1 MSLSDRYLR
10 PRAYDD
16 AVYEWQLGRV
26 PPTIKMTGKKVE
38 NPAFKHAIF
47 VVHGM
52 GMQAWT
58 ETAAT
63 LHSGFEDALEDI
75 QKKLTSPPLSAEETP
90 PPFIQEG
97 FWADYD
103 SLEHSFPEDWRRME
117 KGHKTFFSKL
127 FKKRLL
133 SPVRT
138 FFWFFWQQLKLV
150 NPAIIWRLNFFAWL
164 LYLPLQVVSF
174 TTLAVLLFRF
184 PKVLAQVLG
193 DVRLYVAPKGIIE
206 RAIVQR
212 IDKRVGAGFLRTIGL
227 DWDFKPLRSREK
239 LKCKGKPIEFDWIVW
254 VAHSLGTVISYNVLS
269 DLFQR
274 ASEVERDGTPLQK
287 KGVAKFRKA
296 LRRFVTLGSPLDKIA
311 FMFGKDVLRPWPDV
325 PRTSL
330 LDAAETID
338 GQKDWWIN
346 FYHVLDPV
354 SGALSN
360 QLICGGVPPT
370 NYHIG
375 LLKIPGLAHTSYWRD
390 SETLRYL
397 LSRVYGKEVLPL
409 PPPKPFSALALTF
422 IALGGYLVWLALI
435 LGVVYLIY
443 HWAPEIVNYLLQSV
457 GLG

>member
-1 MSLSDRYLR
+1 
-10 PRAYDD
+10 
-16 AVYEWQLGRV
+16 VYEWQLGRV
-26 PPTIKMTGKKVE
+26 PPTIKMAGKEVE

-58 ETAAT
+58 QTAAT

-75 QKKLTSPPLSAEETP
+75 HKQLTSTPLGAEETP

-103 SLEHSFPEDWRRME
+103 SLEQSFREDWKRME
-117 KGHKTFFSKL
+117 VGHKKFFSMV

-174 TTLAVLLFRF
+174 TTLAILLLRF
-184 PKVLAQVLG
+184 PRLLAQVLG
-193 DVRLYVAPKGIIE
+193 DVRLYVAPRGIIE

-239 LKCKGKPIEFDWIVW
+239 LKCKGKPIEFDRIVW

-274 ASEVERDGTPLQK
+274 ASEVEREGTSLQK
-287 KGVAKFRKA
+287 KGVVKFRSA

-311 FMFGKDVLRPWPDV
+311 FMFGKDVLRPWPNV

-330 LDAAETID
+330 LEGAETID
-338 GQKDWWIN
+338 GERDWWIN

-360 QLICGGVPPT
+360 QLICGAVPPV
-370 NYHIG
+370 NYHVG

-390 SETLRYL
+390 SETLQYL
-397 LSRVYGKEVLPL
+397 LSRVYGKEALPV
-409 PPPKPFSALALTF
+409 PPQKPYSAGALTF
-422 IALGGYLVWLALI
+422 IALGGYIIWLGLI
-435 LGVVYLIY
+435 LGAVYLIY
-443 HWAPEIVNYLLQSV
+443 LWGPSIFTYLLHSV